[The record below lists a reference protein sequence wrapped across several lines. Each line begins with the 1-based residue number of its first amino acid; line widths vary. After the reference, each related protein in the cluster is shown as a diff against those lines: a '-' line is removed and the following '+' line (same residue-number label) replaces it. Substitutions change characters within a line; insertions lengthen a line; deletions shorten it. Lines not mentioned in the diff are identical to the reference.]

1 MLPINN
7 EFNRGEKKMQKRTA
21 YETETTPKNIVS
33 GK

>member
-7 EFNRGEKKMQKRTA
+7 EFNRGVKKMQNSIRN
-21 YETETTPKNIVS
+21 ETETTPKNIMS